1 MSGNKVVKSVSF
13 NVMNEQDKVYL
24 ERIQDVNFSGYVK
37 QLIEKDIRQR
47 KVIKAEIKPVQ
58 APISNGRLSF
68 GALGYLLNRYDLLLS
83 SPALCNTV
91 TRLTLSNVSTIG
103 KGM

>member
-58 APISNGRLSF
+58 APISNGPVIIRGTGLS
-68 GALGYLLNRYDLLLS
+68 LKS
-83 SPALCNTV
+83 V
-91 TRLTLSNVSTIG
+91 
-103 KGM
+103 